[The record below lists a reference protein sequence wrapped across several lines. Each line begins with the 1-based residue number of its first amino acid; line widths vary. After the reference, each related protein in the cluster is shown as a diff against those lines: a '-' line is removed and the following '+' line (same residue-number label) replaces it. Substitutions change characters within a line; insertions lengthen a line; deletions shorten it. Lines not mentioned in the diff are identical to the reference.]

1 MISDFDSLVGF
12 IFQYFRT
19 NKTIL
24 IDNSFLDYLTSI
36 VGDGIDLSLAI
47 KEGQRCYCR
56 LRCRRQRIKNRIVN
70 FQHPYFLTFTISN
83 SHYGLELSTYL
94 RALKSS
100 LSIFDNYVANS
111 DTAPDTGRLHFHAI
125 VDYKADML
133 CKSDIYWSYGFI
145 SVVKCYSL
153 MHKYLYK
160 VVNHSLKKGTSNLIY
175 SRKKRRV

>member
-1 MISDFDSLVGF
+1 MITDFDSLVNV

-24 IDNSFLDYLTSI
+24 IDNSYLDYLTSV
-36 VGDGIDLSLAI
+36 VGDGLDLSLAI
-47 KEGQRCYCR
+47 KESQRCYCR
-56 LRCRRQRIKNRIVN
+56 LRSRRHRIKNRIVN
-70 FQHPYFLTFTISN
+70 FKHAYFLTFTISN
-83 SHYGLELSTYL
+83 SNYGLELSTYL

-100 LSIFDNYVANS
+100 LSIFDSYVANS
-111 DTAPDTGRLHFHAI
+111 DIAPDTGRLHFHAI
-125 VDYKADML
+125 VDFKDESL
-133 CKSDIYWSYGFI
+133 SKSDINWSYGFI

-175 SRKKRRV
+175 SRKKRK

>member
-1 MISDFDSLVGF
+1 MISDSDYLVNV

-19 NKTIL
+19 NKSIL
-24 IDNSFLDYLTSI
+24 IDNSYLNYLSSI
-36 VGDGIDLSLAI
+36 VPDGTDLSLAI
-47 KEGQRCYCR
+47 KEGQRCYFR
-56 LRCRRQRIKNRIVN
+56 LLGRRQRIKNRIKN
-70 FQHPYFLTFTISN
+70 FNHPYFITFTISN
-83 SHYGLELSTYL
+83 SNYGLELTTYL

-111 DTAPDTGRLHFHAI
+111 DIAPDTGRLHFHAI
-125 VDYKADML
+125 VDYKDDTL
-133 CKSDIYWSYGFI
+133 SKSDILWSYGFI

-175 SRKKRRV
+175 SRKKRK